1 MKLRLLFVCVGMN
14 AGDLGLG
21 VNAGLVLVCI
31 GVNMGELG
39 LGVNAVLCPSMGTG
53 DHCIGVVGVVGVVV
67 VGVSLFSDE
76 VGGVDW
82 VVVVSGVVAGGL
94 GVGVVV
100 GLLAYDSSGSGSLV
114 NVAASP

>member
-21 VNAGLVLVCI
+21 VNVGLVLVCI

-53 DHCIGVVGVVGVVV
+53 DHCIGAVGVVGVVA

-76 VGGVDW
+76 VG
-82 VVVVSGVVAGGL
+82 L
-94 GVGVVV
+94 GWRAPGASFYNPRESLRS
-100 GLLAYDSSGSGSLV
+100 LLFSLTLMF
-114 NVAASP
+114 NQNFSHTKP